1 MQQEIKDKII
11 NLLRTEKQTTSQL
24 VSKNEEGEC
33 SYCIEGVFALA
44 MGGTVVDN
52 PNPNHK
58 SSQICSIN
66 INGKYESIC
75 ISDRLLKEHGLPLYV
90 KPSLIKEVLNKTLRE
105 SYNWIQ
111 LNDNCMFTFK
121 DFEKIIEAL

>member
-33 SYCIEGVFALA
+33 SYCIEGIFALA

-52 PNPNHK
+52 PNHK

-66 INGKYESIC
+66 IKGKYESIC

-90 KPSLIKEVLNKTLRE
+90 KPSLIKEVLNKTLGE